1 MNAQKLTIYLIL
13 ALFFL
18 VLSGSFM
25 TAFQHWVQQSAQ
37 SSKSTPKYPTTMG
50 LRSVVST
57 SPKTVIAVENLPAL
71 AQYLEPEAPYVVP
84 VYELPTLVEQTYL
97 TNPVDEAIALNQT
110 AVADLNPLIV
120 KYDDAIVLQIPKSL
134 ASVSNLKKAIAKVV
148 LSANPLT
155 IQNLLANESFD
166 VASKPLL
173 YGQVLNQAGQPIR
186 YPKQAYDYADA
197 LLRSQEGG
205 EMTLSADNHAYVSV
219 KIALAAPAVPKLG
232 LALQYQKMVD
242 NYATKF
248 NVEPSLVYAVMEVE
262 SQFNPL
268 AVSKSNA
275 IGLMQIK
282 SAAAG
287 KDVLRHF
294 DLIDEQPTVESLFNP
309 DNNVRIGTAYLS
321 LLKHDYF
328 SAVENEKT
336 REILTVSSYNGGLS
350 TVLALFGDSTEQA
363 IARINRLS
371 PNAVYKMIQT
381 NHKSDETRN
390 YLEKVLATKQKYQ
403 EILI

>member
-1 MNAQKLTIYLIL
+1 MNAQKLTIYLIV

-25 TAFQHWVQQSAQ
+25 TAFQNWVQQSAQ

-57 SPKTVIAVENLPAL
+57 TPKAIVVEKTPPVSAHYSEPAIESAAPTYDLPSSITPIELNAYIAEKIADKPLP
-71 AQYLEPEAPYVVP
+71 VV
-84 VYELPTLVEQTYL
+84 
-97 TNPVDEAIALNQT
+97 A
-110 AVADLNPLIV
+110 LNPLII

-134 ASVSNLKKAIAKVV
+134 ASANNLKRAIAKVV
-148 LSANPLT
+148 LSANPLV
-155 IQNLLANESFD
+155 IQDLLANEAFD
-166 VASKPLL
+166 VASKPFL
-173 YGQVLNQAGQPIR
+173 YGQVLNQARQPIR
-186 YPKQAYDYADA
+186 YPKQAYEYADA
-197 LLRSQEGG
+197 LLRE
-205 EMTLSADNHAYVSV
+205 TADGVLNKAVDADYVSV
-219 KIALAAPAVPKLG
+219 TIALTEPATPKLG

-242 NYATKF
+242 NYSAKF
-248 NVEPSLVYAVMEVE
+248 NVDPSLVYAVMEVE
-262 SQFNPL
+262 SQFNPK

-287 KDVLRHF
+287 KDVLKHF
-294 DLIDEQPTVESLFNP
+294 DLIDEQPTVEALFNP

-328 SAVENEKT
+328 SAVESEKT

-350 TVLALFGDSTEQA
+350 TVLALFGDSTEKA
-363 IARINRLS
+363 INRINRMS
-371 PNAVYKMIQT
+371 PNAVYKIIQT
-381 NHKSDETRN
+381 HHKSDETRN
-390 YLEKVLATKQKYQ
+390 YLDKVMNTQQKYRD
-403 EILI
+403 ILG